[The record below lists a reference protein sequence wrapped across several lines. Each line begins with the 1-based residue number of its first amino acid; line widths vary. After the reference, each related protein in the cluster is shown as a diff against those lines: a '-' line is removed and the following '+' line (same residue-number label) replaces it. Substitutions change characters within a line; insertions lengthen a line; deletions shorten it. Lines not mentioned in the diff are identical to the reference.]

1 MVKSNNTIQALWVGL
16 GSLSSFAL
24 GIVSAAILSRYFDKA
39 EYGTYK
45 QILYVYH
52 TLLVVFSAGLPSVF
66 GYFLPRY
73 SLAQGKDI
81 VLKIT
86 KVLFLFGIVFSLTL
100 FFSAPLIASVLKNPE
115 LETGLKYFSPIP
127 MLLLPTLGI
136 EGIFSTYKKTMFIAI
151 YNVITRLLMLAFIVT
166 PVILFRGSYISAIYG
181 WIIVSV
187 ISLII
192 AIYFRTIPFK
202 GVVTEKSNLNL
213 KTVFN
218 YSLPLVAAS
227 VAGVAIKAA
236 DQFYIS
242 RFFGAE
248 VFAEFSNGFMEIPF
262 VGMITGAASVVLLP
276 YFSKLSFQNSGFN
289 DLVKTWRSV
298 LNKSASMIYPMVIF
312 FMFYSGE
319 IVTFLYSEKY
329 DNSKIYFQIAMFLNY
344 FNIIIFAPILFAMG
358 KTKFYSRLHIF
369 IALAAWA
376 LGYVVTIASDSPVAI
391 AVLSVLL
398 SITKIIIAFV
408 FISKMI
414 QVRLTKLIPQE
425 IIYYV
430 VHSLLIMMVI
440 KYGVMRFVNFDN
452 LLVNIGLS
460 AVTFV
465 VLLLLTSKPL
475 KLDYLIGLKPLLD
488 QFAKKGSVLEK

>member
-1 MVKSNNTIQALWVGL
+1 MTNKSNNTVQALWVGL

-52 TLLVVFSAGLPSVF
+52 TLLVVFAAGLPSVF

-100 FFSAPLIASVLKNPE
+100 FFTAPIIAGVLKNPE

-136 EGIFSTYKKTMFIAI
+136 EGIFSTYKKTLFIAI

-166 PVILFRGSYISAIYG
+166 PVIVFKGSYISAIYG

-202 GVVTEKSNLNL
+202 GVIAEKSNLNL
-213 KTVFN
+213 KTVLN

-227 VAGVAIKAA
+227 IAGVAIKAA

-276 YFSKLSFQNSGFN
+276 YFSKLSFQDSGFQE
-289 DLVKTWRSV
+289 LIKTWRSV
-298 LNKSASMIYPMVIF
+298 LNKSASIIYPMVIF
-312 FMFYSGE
+312 FMFYSAE

-358 KTKFYSRLHIF
+358 KTRFYSRLHIF
-369 IALAAWA
+369 IAIAAWG
-376 LGYVVTIASDSPVAI
+376 LGYVVTIGFESPIAVAI
-391 AVLSVLL
+391 LSVLL

-408 FISKMI
+408 FISRMI
-414 QVRLTKLIPQE
+414 RVKLIELIPGE
-425 IIYYV
+425 IIYYIL
-430 VHSLLIMMVI
+430 HSLTIMMLI
-440 KYGVMRFVNFDN
+440 KYVIMKFLPIDN
-452 LLVNIGLS
+452 LLVNISSS
-460 AVTFV
+460 AIVFLL
-465 VLLLLTSKPL
+465 LLLLTARPL
-475 KLDYLIGLKPLLD
+475 KLDYLIGIKPLWD
-488 QFAKKGSVLEK
+488 QFAKKS